1 MSAKVL
7 IVCDAFPPDF
17 APRIGNLCKYLP
29 DKYDVTIVTVEPI
42 SDLWPVAFERKNFRL
57 LRFNLLSYNGMDS
70 ITHRIADYLFSLGDR
85 QLYRMALKTIGN
97 QTFDVVLCTSC
108 YIFPLRCAQKLA
120 AHFCAPLCI
129 DLRDIMEQDA
139 KPVGINK
146 IVQFAKLRWLN
157 QLRRNRILKCAETVT
172 TISLWHVAT
181 LSRVNPNT
189 QLIYN
194 GFDAEKFAFK
204 PVKTDKFIVTYTGR
218 LLDINLRD
226 PRLFLEAVSQLC
238 QDETFAKSI
247 CIRWFVDAKSAEEI
261 AQLTSGYGLD
271 ACTEISKT
279 VSADL
284 MPDIL
289 NSSSLV
295 LVLSN
300 KATKNG
306 PHGIMTTKFFEA
318 VGCEKPVLC
327 VRSDDDCLAATIG
340 RTNAGLAGSNVTDV
354 KDFITEKY
362 NEWKSVGYTHQPVN
376 QDEKIKFT
384 RQAQALQ
391 FAAVIDKAIRQ

>member
-1 MSAKVL
+1 MDHIARAIRVLHGRNDFFEQVFPMAFGTAKHRIQDPAFRRGRVPL
-7 IVCDAFPPDF
+7 DRFVDAFQCC
-17 APRIGNLCKYLP
+17 R
-29 DKYDVTIVTVEPI
+29 V
-42 SDLWPVAFERKNFRL
+42 VAQIQCGER
-57 LRFNLLSYNGMDS
+57 
-70 ITHRIADYLFSLGDR
+70 
-85 QLYRMALKTIGN
+85 
-97 QTFDVVLCTSC
+97 
-108 YIFPLRCAQKLA
+108 
-120 AHFCAPLCI
+120 
-129 DLRDIMEQDA
+129 
-139 KPVGINK
+139 INK
-146 IVQFAKLRWLN
+146 ITQFAKLRWLN

-172 TISLWHVAT
+172 TISPWHVAT
-181 LSRVNPNT
+181 LSRFNPNT

-204 PVKTDKFIVTYTGR
+204 PVKTDKFVVTYTGR

-238 QDETFAKSI
+238 QDETFAQSI
-247 CIRWFVDAKSAEEI
+247 CIRWFVDARSAEEI
-261 AQLTSGYGLD
+261 AQLTCGYGLD

-354 KDFITEKY
+354 KEFITEKY

-384 RQAQALQ
+384 RQSQALQ
-391 FAAVIDKAIRQ
+391 FAAIIDKAIRQ